1 MERVPQSVEVRELE
15 SPTLRNGDTL
25 SVTQTVTTGGPD
37 PEWGPRDVWVFRA
50 DGALEHYP
58 DAFR

>member
-1 MERVPQSVEVRELE
+1 VRELE
-15 SPTLRNGDTL
+15 SPTLRNGEL

>member
-1 MERVPQSVEVRELE
+1 MEPQSVEVRELE
-15 SPTLRNGDTL
+15 SPTLMNGDTL
-25 SVTQTVTTGGPD
+25 HVTSTVMIHSDGTHQVQ
-37 PEWGPRDVWVFRA
+37 DVWVSRA